1 MTTTAQ
7 LMETLPAIKSFDY
20 KDGEIIDVFKRP
32 HAFIKDG
39 TLIIS
44 AENGDGLA
52 DYYGEFE
59 DGPYIHPDL
68 EAWAEENGGMWEWE
82 SPGAIGFYK

>member
-7 LMETLPAIKSFDY
+7 LMETLPAIKSFDL
-20 KDGEIIDVFKRP
+20 KDGKIIDVFIRP

-52 DYYGEFE
+52 DYHGEFE

-68 EAWAEENGGMWEWE
+68 EAWAVENGGMWEWE